1 MSQNQVAVPA
11 YLQPT
16 VCGEG
21 GSAVTVYPLDVR
33 TSVAFCREADGN
45 FTGGLR
51 THGSFFAFGAPHSE
65 KCSLGKVDLPNEI
78 LPAVKCP

>member
-21 GSAVTVYPLDVR
+21 GNAVTVYPLGVR
-33 TSVAFCREADGN
+33 TSVIFCTKAEGN
-45 FTGGLR
+45 LTEGLR
-51 THGSFFAFGAPHSE
+51 RPRGSFVVLGAPHSE
-65 KCSLGKVDLPNEI
+65 KRSPD
-78 LPAVKCP
+78 

>member
-21 GSAVTVYPLDVR
+21 GNAVTVYPLDVR
-33 TSVAFCREADGN
+33 TSVVFCSKAEGN
-45 FTGGLR
+45 LTEGQR
-51 THGSFFAFGAPHSE
+51 THGPFFAFGAPHSE
-65 KCSLGKVDLPNEI
+65 KRSPD
-78 LPAVKCP
+78 